1 MRASPP
7 TFLQGFICKANTVRP
22 YNMPG
27 RPSGES
33 VPKTAVHPA
42 VQEPDARQDGCGE
55 LPAAVRRYMSMD
67 FSSYRASKASLGV
80 MLSTS
85 IFRRASAARTSDWSE
100 KEICSVSGSSW

>member
-42 VQEPDARQDGCGE
+42 VQEPDARQNGCGELPAAVRRYNMPGRPSGESVPKTAVHPAVQEPDARQDGRGE

-67 FSSYRASKASLGV
+67 FSS
-80 MLSTS
+80 
-85 IFRRASAARTSDWSE
+85 
-100 KEICSVSGSSW
+100 